1 MKDTIQCVESRQ
13 LHKEDWSCENRMEF
27 DDNRRVHSIVST
39 SSEVRND
46 VRKCNSGLLEK
57 ILDRKNLN
65 EAYKRVKANKGKPGI
80 DGMTVDSLLS
90 YLKETGDRLRQS
102 ILEGT
107 YSPQPVRR
115 VEIPKPDGGMR
126 KIGIPTVV
134 DRVIEQA
141 ITQVL
146 SPIYEEEFSENS
158 YGFRPRRNAHQAI
171 KKCKEY
177 IEAGYN
183 WVVDIDLEKYFDTVN
198 HDKLMNLL
206 SLKIQDGRVLS
217 LIRKYL
223 CSGVM
228 INGVVMDIEEG
239 TPQGGNLSPL
249 LSNIMLNELDK
260 ELHKRGLKHCRYA
273 DDCNIYVRS
282 KKAAERVMK
291 SITKFIEMRLKLK
304 VNKTKSKVDRPWKLK
319 YLGFT
324 FYNKPEGVGIRI
336 HPKAV
341 KRFKD
346 KLKEVTGRSKSISM
360 KERAQKLKQVICGWV
375 NYFRIADMRRVARTL
390 DEWLR
395 RRIRMCY
402 WKQWKKIATKHD
414 NLIRLGLNKSK
425 AWEYAN
431 TRKGYW
437 RVSNSP
443 ILSRTLTNEFLKK
456 SGFCTV
462 TERYAL

>member
-146 SPIYEEEFSENS
+146 SPIYEEYFSENS

>member
-107 YSPQPVRR
+107 YIPQPVRR

-146 SPIYEEEFSENS
+146 SPIYEEYFSENS

-249 LSNIMLNELDK
+249 LSNI
-260 ELHKRGLKHCRYA
+260 
-273 DDCNIYVRS
+273 
-282 KKAAERVMK
+282 
-291 SITKFIEMRLKLK
+291 IE
-304 VNKTKSKVDRPWKLK
+304 D
-319 YLGFT
+319 
-324 FYNKPEGVGIRI
+324 
-336 HPKAV
+336 
-341 KRFKD
+341 
-346 KLKEVTGRSKSISM
+346 
-360 KERAQKLKQVICGWV
+360 
-375 NYFRIADMRRVARTL
+375 
-390 DEWLR
+390 
-395 RRIRMCY
+395 
-402 WKQWKKIATKHD
+402 
-414 NLIRLGLNKSK
+414 
-425 AWEYAN
+425 
-431 TRKGYW
+431 
-437 RVSNSP
+437 
-443 ILSRTLTNEFLKK
+443 
-456 SGFCTV
+456 
-462 TERYAL
+462 

>member
-1 MKDTIQCVESRQ
+1 M
-13 LHKEDWSCENRMEF
+13 
-27 DDNRRVHSIVST
+27 
-39 SSEVRND
+39 
-46 VRKCNSGLLEK
+46 
-57 ILDRKNLN
+57 
-65 EAYKRVKANKGKPGI
+65 
-80 DGMTVDSLLS
+80 
-90 YLKETGDRLRQS
+90 
-102 ILEGT
+102 
-107 YSPQPVRR
+107 
-115 VEIPKPDGGMR
+115 
-126 KIGIPTVV
+126 
-134 DRVIEQA
+134 
-141 ITQVL
+141 
-146 SPIYEEEFSENS
+146 
-158 YGFRPRRNAHQAI
+158 
-171 KKCKEY
+171 
-177 IEAGYN
+177 
-183 WVVDIDLEKYFDTVN
+183 
-198 HDKLMNLL
+198 
-206 SLKIQDGRVLS
+206 
-217 LIRKYL
+217 
-223 CSGVM
+223 
-228 INGVVMDIEEG
+228 
-239 TPQGGNLSPL
+239 
-249 LSNIMLNELDK
+249 
-260 ELHKRGLKHCRYA
+260 
-273 DDCNIYVRS
+273 
-282 KKAAERVMK
+282 
-291 SITKFIEMRLKLK
+291 
-304 VNKTKSKVDRPWKLK
+304 DRPWKLK